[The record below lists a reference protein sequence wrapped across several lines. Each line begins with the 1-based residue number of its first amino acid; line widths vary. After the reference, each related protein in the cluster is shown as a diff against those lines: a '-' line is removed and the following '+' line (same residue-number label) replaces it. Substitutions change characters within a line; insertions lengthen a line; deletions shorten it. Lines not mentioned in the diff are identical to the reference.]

1 MDLAG
6 PHWEPPRPW
15 ASFTSLN
22 HVRSHQRRCQLL
34 SRPPHSWKNT
44 QSCTHANTN
53 TRTQKSYIDFC
64 SQTQTTLKKCLCEVL
79 SLNLN
84 LSPPLSCIPCG
95 PISQQPLREH
105 TDTHSIPVLNMVMR
119 REARLVAESFAMLR
133 MIGSPFPEDFATNTL
148 GYRPPIAF
156 YSSLSC
162 SLHHHHMWPSSAQ
175 CLSITALS
183 ITLSL

>member
-6 PHWEPPRPW
+6 PHWEPPRPR
-15 ASFTSLN
+15 ASFSSLN

-162 SLHHHHMWPSSAQ
+162 SLHHHHM
-175 CLSITALS
+175 
-183 ITLSL
+183 

>member
-1 MDLAG
+1 MDRGMLWGQRRGDGKAERERRGRRREGGGMDLAG
-6 PHWEPPRPW
+6 PRWEPPRPR

-64 SQTQTTLKKCLCEVL
+64 AQTQTTPKNAFVRCFPWTITYLTPYPA
-79 SLNLN
+79 
-84 LSPPLSCIPCG
+84 SPVVQFPSNRLENT
-95 PISQQPLREH
+95 QTHTTH

-119 REARLVAESFAMLR
+119 K
-133 MIGSPFPEDFATNTL
+133 
-148 GYRPPIAF
+148 
-156 YSSLSC
+156 
-162 SLHHHHMWPSSAQ
+162 
-175 CLSITALS
+175 
-183 ITLSL
+183 